1 MGEHGVT
8 QKGFVRKRL
17 DEIKNSVYGKLK
29 EGWGYDITINPQS
42 FLNVLVTGFS
52 DEVAKLW
59 EVAEDTYYSMYTMSA
74 EGANLDNAMQ
84 FGGITRE
91 RDART
96 TYMLACTAADD
107 TVVQYGVLV
116 KSVTNPEKLFRCT
129 NTQVIGR
136 ENFRKVVIKPYM
148 ESGVDMFYVTIN
160 RNSYQYFRNPEDGA
174 LEIITAFAEMIDEK
188 GIKAYVDEKN
198 LTLELEDI
206 FKQTSNTLAI
216 SNNLLIESV
225 TSNILF
231 ESMEYGPIVIA
242 DGLIKE
248 MVTLDTGIREVK
260 NDIAP
265 VLGRFEADDIEARQ
279 HFVKRVA
286 TRSKNMIE
294 SVTAEIYNSV
304 DNVISVAGY
313 ENDTEMTDDEGRPP
327 KSVEF
332 IVDGGDAAEIA
343 NIIYQ
348 KKTNGVRAFGNVL
361 MDVSDTFGNIH
372 KVGFNRPDYLYV
384 WLKIRITGKPG
395 KSMAPNFIQMAQ
407 ESVMEDVKDLQVGDS
422 VYLQTYLAGIY
433 KRVVSVSM
441 VDIRAYAATSEK
453 YIPVEEEYS
462 PDNVVVSHR
471 QKAVFDPSRI
481 EVILHDDQY

>member
-1 MGEHGVT
+1 MDKHGVT

-17 DEIKNSVYGKLK
+17 DEIKDGVYETLK

-52 DEVAKLW
+52 DEIAKLW
-59 EVAEDTYYSMYTMSA
+59 EVAENTYYAMYTMSA

-91 RDART
+91 RDSRT
-96 TYMLACTAADD
+96 IYMLACTAPDD
-107 TVVQYGVLV
+107 TVVPYGTLV
-116 KSVTNPEKLFRCT
+116 KSATNPSKLFRCT
-129 NTQVIGR
+129 NAQVIGR
-136 ENFRKVVIKPYM
+136 ENFRKIVIKPYM
-148 ESGVDMFYVTIN
+148 ESGIDLFYVTIN
-160 RNSYQYFRNPEDGA
+160 RNSYQYVLKPNDGPVNVIMA
-174 LEIITAFAEMIDEK
+174 LAEMIDEK
-188 GIKAYVDEKN
+188 GIEVHADVEN
-198 LTLELEDI
+198 LSLKLEDI
-206 FKQTSNTLAI
+206 YKQTSNTLAI

-231 ESMEYGPIVIA
+231 ESMDYGPIIIA

-248 MVTLDTGIREVK
+248 MVTLDTGILEIK

-265 VLGRFEADDIEARQ
+265 VPGRFEADDVEARQ
-279 HFVKRVA
+279 NFVKRCA

-304 DNVISVAGY
+304 DNVLSVAGY

-332 IVDGGDAAEIA
+332 IVDGGDAGEIA

-407 ESVMEDVKDLQVGDS
+407 ESIMEDAKDLQVGDS
-422 VYLQTYLAGIY
+422 VYLQMYLAGIY
-433 KRVVSVSM
+433 ERVVSVSM
-441 VDIRAYAATSEK
+441 VDIRAYVASSEK
-453 YIPVEEEYS
+453 YIPMDEEYS

-471 QKAVFDPSRI
+471 QKAVFDISRI

>member
-1 MGEHGVT
+1 MGEHGVS

-17 DEIKNSVYGKLK
+17 DEIKDDVYGSLK

-52 DEVAKLW
+52 DEIAKLW
-59 EVAEDTYYSMYTMSA
+59 EVAEDTYYAMYTMSA

-136 ENFRKVVIKPYM
+136 ENFRKIVIKPYM
-148 ESGVDMFYVTIN
+148 ESGIDMFYVTIN
-160 RNSYQYFRNPEDGA
+160 RNSYQYFRNPEDDA
-174 LEIITAFAEMIDEK
+174 LEIIKAFAEMIDEK
-188 GIKAYVDEKN
+188 GIRVNVDENN
-198 LTLELEDI
+198 LSLELEDI

-248 MVTLDTGIREVK
+248 MVTLDTGIREVR

-279 HFVKRVA
+279 NFVKRVA

-294 SVTAEIYNSV
+294 SITAEIYHSV

-313 ENDTEMTDDEGRPP
+313 ENDTEMIDDEGRPP

-332 IVDGGDAAEIA
+332 IVDGGDAGDIA

-348 KKTNGVRAFGNVL
+348 KKTNGIRAFGNVL

-384 WLKIRITGKPG
+384 WLKIRITGKHG
-395 KSMAPNFIQMAQ
+395 KPMAPNFIQMAQ
-407 ESVMEDVKDLQVGDS
+407 DSIIEDTKDLQVGDS

-433 KRVVSVSM
+433 ERVVSVSM
-441 VDIRAYAATSEK
+441 VDILTYAATSEK
-453 YIPVEEEYS
+453 YIPVEEEYTS
-462 PDNVVVSHR
+462 GNVMVSHR
-471 QKAVFDPSRI
+471 QKAVFDISRI
-481 EVILHDDQY
+481 EVILQDD

>member
-1 MGEHGVT
+1 MVEHGVT

-17 DEIKNSVYGKLK
+17 DEIKDSVYGTLK

-59 EVAEDTYYSMYTMSA
+59 EVAEATYYSMYTMSA

-91 RDART
+91 RDSRT
-96 TYMLACTAADD
+96 TYMLACTASDD
-107 TVVQYGVLV
+107 TVIPYGVLV
-116 KSVTNPEKLFRCT
+116 KSATNPEKMFRCT
-129 NTQVIGR
+129 NTQVITR
-136 ENFRKVVIKPYM
+136 ENFRNIVIKPYM
-148 ESGVDMFYVTIN
+148 ESGVNLFYVTIN
-160 RNSYQYFRNPEDGA
+160 RNTYQYVLHPEGSAIDV
-174 LEIITAFAEMIDEK
+174 LRAFEEMIDEK
-188 GIKAYVDEKN
+188 SIKVQVDEEE
-198 LTLELEDI
+198 LSLRLEDVY
-206 FKQTSNTLAI
+206 KQTSNTLAI
-216 SNNLLIESV
+216 SNNLLVESV

-231 ESMEYGPIVIA
+231 ESMDYGPVVIA

-248 MVTLDTGIREVK
+248 MVTLDTGISEIT

-265 VLGRFEADDIEARQ
+265 VLGRFEADDVEARQ
-279 HFVKRVA
+279 NFVKRCA

-332 IVDGGDAAEIA
+332 IVDGGDAGEIA

-348 KKTNGVRAFGNVL
+348 KKTNGVRAYGNVL

-384 WLKIRITGKPG
+384 WLKVVITGKTG

-407 ESVMEDVKDLQVGDS
+407 DSIIEDAKDLQVGDS
-422 VYLQTYLAGIY
+422 VYLQTFLAGIY
-433 KRVVSVSM
+433 KRVVFVSM
-441 VDIRAYAATSEK
+441 VDIKACVTTLEK
-453 YIPVEEEYS
+453 YIPAEEEYN
-462 PDNVVVSHR
+462 PTNVEVSHR
-471 QKAVFDPSRI
+471 QKAVLDVSRI
-481 EVILHDDQY
+481 EVILRDDQY

>member
-1 MGEHGVT
+1 MDEYGVT

-17 DEIKNSVYGKLK
+17 DEVKNSVYGRLK

-59 EVAEDTYYSMYTMSA
+59 EVAEDTYYAMYTMSA

-91 RDART
+91 RDSRT
-96 TYMLACTAADD
+96 TYMLACTAQDD
-107 TVVQYGVLV
+107 TVVPYGVLV
-116 KSVTNPEKLFRCT
+116 KSATNPEKMFRCT

-136 ENFRKVVIKPYM
+136 ENFRKVVITPYM
-148 ESGVDMFYVTIN
+148 NSGIDLFYVTIN
-160 RNSYQYFRNPEDGA
+160 RNSYQYVLQEGEGA
-174 LEIITAFAEMIDEK
+174 LDVLRAFAEMIDEK
-188 GIKAYVDEKN
+188 GIKVQVDEEN
-198 LTLELEDI
+198 LSLWLEDI
-206 FKQTSNTLAI
+206 YKQTSNTLAI

-231 ESMEYGPIVIA
+231 ESMEYGPVLIA
-242 DGLIKE
+242 NGLIKE
-248 MVTLDTGIREVK
+248 MVTLDTGIREIT

-265 VLGRFEADDIEARQ
+265 VLGRFEADDVEARQ
-279 HFVKRVA
+279 NFVKRCA

-304 DNVISVAGY
+304 DHVLSVAGY
-313 ENDTEMTDDEGRPP
+313 ENDTEMTDAEGRPP

-332 IVDGGDAAEIA
+332 IIDGGDEGEIA

-348 KKTNGVRAFGNVL
+348 KKTNGVRAFGKIQ
-361 MDVSDTFGNIH
+361 MDVADMFGNIH

-384 WLKIRITGKPG
+384 WMKVVVTKEKG
-395 KSMAPNFIQMAQ
+395 KSIAPNYAQLAQ
-407 ESVMEDVKDLQVGDS
+407 ESILEDAEVLQVGDS
-422 VYLQTYLAGIY
+422 VYLQKFLTNIY
-433 KRVVSVSM
+433 KNLVVVSM
-441 VDIRAYAATSEK
+441 VNIRVFAASSEK
-453 YIPVEEEYS
+453 YIPRDEEYIS
-462 PDNVVVSHR
+462 DNIEVSNR
-471 QKAVFDPSRI
+471 QKAVFDVSRI
-481 EVILHDDQY
+481 EVVLHDKY